1 MERESAEPKNA
12 AGPEPSRS
20 DRKTTMLCEMCGRD
34 VEVTSRVRI
43 EGSVLAL
50 CPDCARFGKAIDP
63 PPSPSPAPGAPRR
76 VAYAG
81 GASRAGGGGRNLQER
96 DLYQEIGEMELA
108 PDWAKR
114 IRIAREAL
122 HWNPEEL
129 GKKLNEK
136 KSVVLKI
143 ESGSF
148 RPPDDLVRRLE
159 RLLKVRLRAD
169 PAAPA

>member
-1 MERESAEPKNA
+1 
-12 AGPEPSRS
+12 
-20 DRKTTMLCEMCGRD
+20 MLCEMCGKD
-34 VEVTSRVRI
+34 VETTSRVRI
-43 EGSVLAL
+43 EGTVLNL
-50 CPDCARFGKAIDP
+50 CGDCAKFGKPVDP
-63 PPSPSPAPGAPRR
+63 PTAPALPAESPRR
-76 VAYAG
+76 PAYG
-81 GASRAGGGGRNLQER
+81 GSASRASVGGRSLQER

-122 HWNPEEL
+122 KWTPEEF

-136 KSVVLKI
+136 KSVVLKL
-143 ESGSF
+143 ESGGMH
-148 RPPDDLVRRLE
+148 PPDDLVRRVE